1 MKFRQAVLL
10 LVLLACAGT
19 ASAQSFYHK
28 ENSLYLE
35 LFGSGGELSGN
46 YEKIIEQKVS
56 VRVGAGLTGV
66 AFRKG
71 FVVPF
76 GISYLKGANQNYL
89 EIGVGGAYVDI
100 DDKETES
107 TYLNVAEDQVVGTA
121 LIGYRYLGDYG
132 YTFRLAFTPALTKD
146 GFEPMGGAIFGWAF

>member
-1 MKFRQAVLL
+1 MKLRQAVLI
-10 LVLLACAGT
+10 LVLVATAGT

-35 LFGSGGELSGN
+35 LFGNGGELSGN
-46 YEKIIEQKVS
+46 YEKIIDQKVS

-132 YTFRLAFTPALTKD
+132 YTFRLAFTPAVTKD

>member
-1 MKFRQAVLL
+1 MKTGQT
-10 LVLLACAGT
+10 LVLLAFLLAAT
-19 ASAQSFYHK
+19 SASAQSFYHK

-46 YEKIIEQKVS
+46 YEKIIDQKVS

-89 EIGVGGAYVDI
+89 EVGVGGAYVDI